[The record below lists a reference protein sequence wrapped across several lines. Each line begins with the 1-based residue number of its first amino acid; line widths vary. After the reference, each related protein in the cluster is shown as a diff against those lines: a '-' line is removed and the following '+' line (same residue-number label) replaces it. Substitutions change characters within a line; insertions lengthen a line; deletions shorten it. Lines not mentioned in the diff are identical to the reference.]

1 MRSAIALLRKEE
13 ADRRRDEKARLK
25 KEKEEKS
32 LREMMAANEAQKR
45 HKVELRALAMEEE
58 QRLVK
63 IRLDKFEKDTQK
75 EKMEQLDLEMQDR
88 DWEGLSS
95 GEETNMNIL
104 DLDNKEVRI
113 VNDNSPELTTFK
125 KLTKLSKGPK
135 RTNLNLLEI

>member
-1 MRSAIALLRKEE
+1 ML
-13 ADRRRDEKARLK
+13 
-25 KEKEEKS
+25 
-32 LREMMAANEAQKR
+32 N
-45 HKVELRALAMEEE
+45 EEE
-58 QRLVK
+58 SRLPSGSFLTNQLSINDQRNQ
-63 IRLDKFEKDTQK
+63 EA
-75 EKMEQLDLEMQDR
+75 MEQLDLEMQDR

-135 RTNLNLLEI
+135 RTNEKLLEI

>member
-13 ADRRRDEKARLK
+13 ADRRRDEAARLK

-63 IRLDKFEKDTQK
+63 IMLDKFERDTQK
-75 EKMEQLDLEMQDR
+75 EKMEQLERRQAK
-88 DWEGLSS
+88 
-95 GEETNMNIL
+95 L
-104 DLDNKEVRI
+104 DSR
-113 VNDNSPELTTFK
+113 
-125 KLTKLSKGPK
+125 
-135 RTNLNLLEI
+135 